1 MLGAGRYNIN
11 SRRINAAVSEDVG
24 KLGDILFY
32 AVKHPREK
40 VAQVMRKDLFW
51 VDVCLPA
58 QGFHLAPN
66 VCAAYRFSRSRYKN
80 HAVFNILLRRVTEQ
94 FCFSSFTIK
103 TVRVLDL
110 QLTTAL
116 PRFAAST
123 VIYYSSL
130 TRIPVAQIFCNIRL
144 SLLFSYCVYAP
155 RFCKAAYIQPLS
167 VPFLRGKKSAAEVLE
182 T

>member
-1 MLGAGRYNIN
+1 MLSAGRYNIN

-58 QGFHLAPN
+58 QGFHLAPD

-94 FCFSSFTIK
+94 FLFQLFYYKNRSGFRLTINN
-103 TVRVLDL
+103 RLAAFCRFDGYIL
-110 QLTTAL
+110 QLADTNTGCANRLQYKAQPLIMSAL
-116 PRFAAST
+116 RGLQSR
-123 VIYYSSL
+123 IYSAFVSSL
-130 TRIPVAQIFCNIRL
+130 SSGQKIC
-144 SLLFSYCVYAP
+144 C
-155 RFCKAAYIQPLS
+155 
-167 VPFLRGKKSAAEVLE
+167 
-182 T
+182 

>member
-51 VDVCLPA
+51 VDVRFPA
-58 QGFHLAPN
+58 QSFHLAPN

-94 FCFSSFTIK
+94 FLFQLFYYKNRSGFRLAINNRLAAFCRFNGYVLQLADANACPANCLQNKTQSFTLSAF
-103 TVRVLDL
+103 RRRHSLLYSVL
-110 QLTTAL
+110 
-116 PRFAAST
+116 
-123 VIYYSSL
+123 VSSL
-130 TRIPVAQIFCNIRL
+130 SSGQKTC
-144 SLLFSYCVYAP
+144 C
-155 RFCKAAYIQPLS
+155 
-167 VPFLRGKKSAAEVLE
+167 
-182 T
+182 

>member
-11 SRRINAAVSEDVG
+11 SRRINAAVPEDAG
-24 KLGDILFY
+24 KLGDNLFY

-66 VCAAYRFSRSRYKN
+66 VCAAYRFSHSRYKN

-110 QLTTAL
+110 QGSRSTIEPRMHTGYWLRRRDLNPRPLGHEPNELPTAPLRYIKQQQANRLTI
-116 PRFAAST
+116 
-123 VIYYSSL
+123 V
-130 TRIPVAQIFCNIRL
+130 
-144 SLLFSYCVYAP
+144 
-155 RFCKAAYIQPLS
+155 
-167 VPFLRGKKSAAEVLE
+167 
-182 T
+182 